1 MLRHPNRA
9 SARARLTALALAAAA
24 SFLPASMV
32 FAWPFSGGG
41 DVTIEHFTAKA
52 KDGSVI
58 VIERAEFAN
67 ANLSKDEIVKML
79 NPDTPEADER
89 VLAQKF
95 AADKVTI
102 PSIDIT
108 GKDGAKIHIHD
119 VAANH
124 IDAGKV
130 GDLGFAAMEASG
142 TDNGGAYSLKS
153 GALRLEGLD
162 LADALKAVGAPQEA
176 AQKGRLGHL
185 TWQSL
190 DIVAPDAESGPG
202 KTIHIALASAEVRSS
217 YDGGTLKHGDTKLTG
232 LIVEPS
238 PDSEFGKNLAQLGY
252 SKLEMAMV
260 VGADY
265 QPAAKTFTLDEL
277 TIEGAQMGSIRL
289 KANFGDIDP
298 ALFSSPDNSARMAAL
313 LGCSISSLEI
323 KVVNSG
329 LFEKALAFTAKQQGA
344 SADALKQ
351 QWSAMTGQ
359 MAPMLLGGDPSALK
373 VAAEAQKFI
382 EAPKNLTIS
391 IKAKSGGLKAAD
403 FEAIDDPAAF
413 VSKLDIAAA
422 ANQ

>member
-1 MLRHPNRA
+1 
-9 SARARLTALALAAAA
+9 
-24 SFLPASMV
+24 
-32 FAWPFSGGG
+32 
-41 DVTIEHFTAKA
+41 
-52 KDGSVI
+52 
-58 VIERAEFAN
+58 
-67 ANLSKDEIVKML
+67 
-79 NPDTPEADER
+79 
-89 VLAQKF
+89 
-95 AADKVTI
+95 
-102 PSIDIT
+102 
-108 GKDGAKIHIHD
+108 
-119 VAANH
+119 
-124 IDAGKV
+124 
-130 GDLGFAAMEASG
+130 
-142 TDNGGAYSLKS
+142 
-153 GALRLEGLD
+153 
-162 LADALKAVGAPQEA
+162 
-176 AQKGRLGHL
+176 
-185 TWQSL
+185 
-190 DIVAPDAESGPG
+190 
-202 KTIHIALASAEVRSS
+202 
-217 YDGGTLKHGDTKLTG
+217 
-232 LIVEPS
+232 
-238 PDSEFGKNLAQLGY
+238 
-252 SKLEMAMV
+252 MV